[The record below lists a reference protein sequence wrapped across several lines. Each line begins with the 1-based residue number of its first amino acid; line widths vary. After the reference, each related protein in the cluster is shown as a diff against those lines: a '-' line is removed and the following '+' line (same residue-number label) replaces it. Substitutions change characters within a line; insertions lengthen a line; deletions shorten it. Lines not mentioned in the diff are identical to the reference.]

1 MNNPIIASK
10 QVEEE
15 VRKLFELGA
24 HLGHKKNRLHPKAR
38 KYLYKVV
45 NSVSIIDLTKTVDKF
60 LLTKKFLNNAAKE
73 QKTLLV
79 VTTKKIVNQFVADIC
94 KENKIPHITA
104 KWLPGLLTNFTTIIK
119 NVKKL
124 QDLKTQRD
132 QGEWDKFVKHERLK
146 LNKDLIRLEKFYDG
160 IIDLIKKPDIMI
172 IVDSKKEKNALTEA
186 RMNTIP
192 VIGIIDTNSDP
203 DLIDFPIIVNDDS
216 SSVLQYVI
224 KDLIGSYVKGKEIKS

>member
-45 NSVSIIDLTKTVDKF
+45 NSVSIIDLTKTVNKF
-60 LLTKKFLNNAAKE
+60 TLTKVFLNDAAKE

-79 VTTKKIVNQFVADIC
+79 VATKKIVSQFVTDIC
-94 KENKIPHITA
+94 KENNIPHITA

-124 QDLKTQRD
+124 QDLKNQRD
-132 QGEWDKFVKHERLK
+132 QGEWDKFVKHERIK
-146 LNKDLIRLEKFYDG
+146 LNKDLIRLEKFYGG
-160 IIDLIKKPDIMI
+160 IIGLIKKPDIMI

-186 RMNTIP
+186 RMSMIP

-216 SSVLQYVI
+216 SSVLQYII
-224 KDLIGSYVKGKEIKS
+224 KDLINSYAKGKEVKS